1 VYDDDDIEQL
11 LFEADGEIVGYA
23 ECASFMIEQLQHLA
37 RLRMHAHRARSG

>member
-1 VYDDDDIEQL
+1 MCTTTTISNS
-11 LFEADGEIVGYA
+11 FEADGEIVGYA